1 MHKCRNCRDELQ
13 PPRPISGGDLLY
25 SSMAKL
31 DLILL
36 VSFGSVAVLSF
47 TGAVLTFRKALR
59 VSGERDG
66 DLKMFLW
73 AAGSMICLIIGG
85 MSTAYILLPILFHL

>member
-1 MHKCRNCRDELQ
+1 
-13 PPRPISGGDLLY
+13 
-25 SSMAKL
+25 MAKL

-36 VSFGSVAVLSF
+36 ASFGSISLLSLA
-47 TGAVLTFRKALR
+47 GAILMFRRALR

-66 DLKMFLW
+66 DLKMFFW
-73 AAGSMICLIIGG
+73 AAGSMLCLIIAG

>member
-1 MHKCRNCRDELQ
+1 
-13 PPRPISGGDLLY
+13 
-25 SSMAKL
+25 MAKP
-31 DLILL
+31 DLILFAVFGSIAL
-36 VSFGSVAVLSF
+36 VSAA
-47 TGAVLTFRKALR
+47 GAVLTFRQALR

-73 AAGSMICLIIGG
+73 AAGSMICLIIAG

>member
-1 MHKCRNCRDELQ
+1 
-13 PPRPISGGDLLY
+13 
-25 SSMAKL
+25 MAKL

-36 VSFGSVAVLSF
+36 AAFGSIAVLF
-47 TGAVLTFRKALR
+47 FAGALLTFRQALR

-73 AAGSMICLIIGG
+73 AVVSMVCLIIAG
-85 MSTAYILLPILFHL
+85 MSAAYILLPILFHL